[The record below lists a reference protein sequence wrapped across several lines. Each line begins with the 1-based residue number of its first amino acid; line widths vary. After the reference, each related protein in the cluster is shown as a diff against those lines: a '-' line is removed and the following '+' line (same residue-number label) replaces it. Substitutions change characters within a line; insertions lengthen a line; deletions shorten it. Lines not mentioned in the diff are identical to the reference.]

1 MTVWMVIE
9 NRKQTLSPKS
19 FLVYLEKQEVR
30 LDIGGGFREEG
41 EDSGEKVANLFNL
54 FKLGR
59 DQMKMVIWILEMAMV
74 SGTVQWYPGES
85 RFSTIFVIL
94 SPDLLDVDT
103 GSRSRSWSPWSP
115 SPTPATGSSPSTRTF
130 AGAAALTGGKLD
142 KQLRCQHLQG
152 KASRQRAVD

>member
-1 MTVWMVIE
+1 M
-9 NRKQTLSPKS
+9 
-19 FLVYLEKQEVR
+19 R

-41 EDSGEKVANLFNL
+41 EDSGEKVTNLFNL

-94 SPDLLDVDT
+94 SPDLNLDT

-142 KQLRCQHLQG
+142 KQLRCQHLQC
-152 KASRQRAVD
+152 KACRQRAMDQFDNKLKGYSELTFDGWTGTSGFK

>member
-1 MTVWMVIE
+1 M
-9 NRKQTLSPKS
+9 
-19 FLVYLEKQEVR
+19 R

-41 EDSGEKVANLFNL
+41 EEGGSPGEKVENLFNL

-94 SPDLLDVDT
+94 SPDLNLDT
-103 GSRSRSWSPWSP
+103 GSRSRSWSLWSP

-142 KQLRCQHLQG
+142 KQLRCQHLQFLW
-152 KASRQRAVD
+152 KRQADRGPWINLIMN

>member
-94 SPDLLDVDT
+94 SPDLNLDT

>member
-1 MTVWMVIE
+1 M
-9 NRKQTLSPKS
+9 
-19 FLVYLEKQEVR
+19 R

-41 EDSGEKVANLFNL
+41 EEGGSPGEKVENLFNL

-94 SPDLLDVDT
+94 SPDLNLDT

-152 KASRQRAVD
+152 KTSIQRAMDQFDNKLKGYSELTFDGWTGTSGFK